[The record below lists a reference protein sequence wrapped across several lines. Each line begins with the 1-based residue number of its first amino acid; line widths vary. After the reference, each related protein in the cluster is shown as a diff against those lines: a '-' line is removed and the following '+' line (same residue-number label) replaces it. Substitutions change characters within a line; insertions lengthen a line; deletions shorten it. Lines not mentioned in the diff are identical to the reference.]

1 MQVLSYKVIPSRQR
15 WRARRARIAGNTEVH
30 TAGSRRKRGG
40 GIRTGGLEGP
50 KRGGLKPWVW
60 AGSSEIGLY
69 VGADTAPSHPVRRRD
84 FPRTSVWKL
93 GTTLLTEEFVHLAP
107 LVHGSPPFADT
118 PVQRLTPIT
127 DATQR
132 QFGRRRGRPRTRE
145 GTEL

>member
-1 MQVLSYKVIPSRQR
+1 M
-15 WRARRARIAGNTEVH
+15 
-30 TAGSRRKRGG
+30 
-40 GIRTGGLEGP
+40 
-50 KRGGLKPWVW
+50 W

-132 QFGRRRGRPRTRE
+132 QFGRRRGRPPPRGKEQSYEDPGSGSPPLRWLCTKRSRWAFGE
-145 GTEL
+145 A